1 MIEEIKKEIEPLL
14 VLDDVLY
21 CKDCGSRNIK
31 KSYKPYK
38 IAESIMKILDKYNN
52 QEPKATIFIDT
63 EDMEERYGTQLYIE
77 YLEKYKNAWEELKN
91 DNSEIIEYGNRA
103 VKDCK
108 LYKNKKMYL
117 LEQKYNIGGE

>member
-38 IAESIMKILDKYNN
+38 IGESIMKILDKYNN
-52 QEPKATIFIDT
+52 QEKQTTIFIDT

-77 YLEKYKNAWEELKN
+77 YLERYKKAWGELMNLYRITFKDTMSKNDYAVLYRLEELEKKHN
-91 DNSEIIEYGNRA
+91 IGNR
-103 VKDCK
+103 
-108 LYKNKKMYL
+108 
-117 LEQKYNIGGE
+117 E

>member
-1 MIEEIKKEIEPLL
+1 MIEEIKKEIEPLI

-21 CKDCGSRNIK
+21 CKDCGSRNVK

-38 IAESIMKILDKYNN
+38 IGESIMKILDKYNN

-77 YLEKYKNAWEELKN
+77 YLEKYKNAWEELKKKNISN
-91 DNSEIIEYGNRA
+91 DELYESIYEA
-103 VKDCK
+103 FKDIFDEV
-108 LYKNKKMYL
+108 
-117 LEQKYNIGGE
+117 EQKYNLGGE